1 MFIEHDSRS
10 ANENRKTK
18 LHFSFL
24 LSFFFHPS
32 CPSARMSKPRT
43 IRVTS
48 APSSR
53 DTFLAIHPKDKHPHN
68 LISFSRVTATP
79 PPAGILGRLMF
90 CSFPEGERERG
101 EEEAFNLLRVETLPS
116 RAITC
121 YPQRSSFFP
130 FASEFS
136 VLHFS
141 FLFFQTSVRIA
152 YNFIVSLPKRKR
164 RKNEKTPET
173 EFRPIAISIRVIKSM
188 EVSRK

>member
-24 LSFFFHPS
+24 FSFFFHPS

-68 LISFSRVTATP
+68 LISFSRVTATS
-79 PPAGILGRLMF
+79 PPARILGRLMF
-90 CSFPEGERERG
+90 CSFSEGERERG
-101 EEEAFNLLRVETLPS
+101 EEEAFNLLRVETLPYS
-116 RAITC
+116 GDNMLSATIIILPFRFRIFR
-121 YPQRSSFFP
+121 PPFFFSFFSKP
-130 FASEFS
+130 VYESPKQIYCFS
-136 VLHFS
+136 S
-141 FLFFQTSVRIA
+141 KKKKKK
-152 YNFIVSLPKRKR
+152 KRK
-164 RKNEKTPET
+164 N
-173 EFRPIAISIRVIKSM
+173 SGNRVS
-188 EVSRK
+188 SNRDFHSSN

>member
-101 EEEAFNLLRVETLPS
+101 EEEAFNLLRVETLPYS
-116 RAITC
+116 GDNMLSATIIILPFRFRIFR
-121 YPQRSSFFP
+121 PPFFFFFFP
-130 FASEFS
+130 NQCTNR
-136 VLHFS
+136 L
-141 FLFFQTSVRIA
+141 
-152 YNFIVSLPKRKR
+152 NKFIVSLPKRKR
-164 RKNEKTPET
+164 RKNEKTP
-173 EFRPIAISIRVIKSM
+173 FRPIAISIRVIKSM

>member
-24 LSFFFHPS
+24 FSFFFHPS

-141 FLFFQTSVRIA
+141 FFFFSKPVYESPTILLFLFQ
-152 YNFIVSLPKRKR
+152 KEKE
-164 RKNEKTPET
+164 EKTKKLR
-173 EFRPIAISIRVIKSM
+173 FVQ
-188 EVSRK
+188 SRFPFE